1 MSEKNKTM
9 LKENKLKSF
18 FKSDGYQY
26 FEYAMLAFG
35 GLGLEVLYA
44 FWLEPLI
51 YGHPM
56 QEFTTAECIIH
67 WTVTIITWLV
77 VAFFIIKSA
86 RKNLGFQLKGTDK
99 KWTLMGIIASIVLV
113 GLMMG
118 INYIDVGGLKIIYEF
133 HRLGALKFVFQHLYY
148 LAEVILFTLIIVFGQ
163 HALEKLFRKKNI
175 PYGGIVVGLTWGLA
189 HWFTKGS
196 IWIGLEGIVLGFL
209 FGAIYLFLGRDFKKT
224 YLVLALTFI
233 I

>member
-1 MSEKNKTM
+1 M

-18 FKSDGYQY
+18 FKSEAYQY

-35 GLGLEVLYA
+35 GLGLEAIYA
-44 FWLEPLI
+44 FWLEPLL
-51 YGHPM
+51 YGHSM

-67 WTVTIITWLV
+67 WSVTIITWLV
-77 VAFFIIKSA
+77 VAYLIIRSA
-86 RKNLGFQLKGTDK
+86 KKNLGFELKGTTN
-99 KWTLMGIIASIVLV
+99 KWTPVGIIASCVLV
-113 GLMMG
+113 GLMIV
-118 INYIDVGGLKIIYEF
+118 INYVDVGKLKIIHEF
-133 HRLGALKFVFQHLYY
+133 QRWGALLFTFQHLYY
-148 LAEVILFTLIIVFGQ
+148 FAEVILFTLIIVFGQ
-163 HALEKLFRKKNI
+163 NSLEKLFKKQNI

-196 IWIGLEGIVLGFL
+196 IWIGLEGVILGFL